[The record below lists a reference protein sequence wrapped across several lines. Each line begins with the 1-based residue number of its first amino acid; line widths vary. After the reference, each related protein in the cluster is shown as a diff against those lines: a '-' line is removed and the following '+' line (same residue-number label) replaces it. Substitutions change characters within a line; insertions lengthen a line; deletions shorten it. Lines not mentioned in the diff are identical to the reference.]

1 MAKEGGVFPSLCFD
15 KNKASGKP
23 SCQYNAIRQSKTWA
37 RCNQVNQEDVDR
49 NPKCFGHGGGG
60 VGYEKIIQFR
70 HC

>member
-1 MAKEGGVFPSLCFD
+1 MAKGGGVFPSLCFD

-49 NPKCFGHGGGG
+49 TRNFLGTGGGG
-60 VGYEKIIQFR
+60 MGK
-70 HC
+70 